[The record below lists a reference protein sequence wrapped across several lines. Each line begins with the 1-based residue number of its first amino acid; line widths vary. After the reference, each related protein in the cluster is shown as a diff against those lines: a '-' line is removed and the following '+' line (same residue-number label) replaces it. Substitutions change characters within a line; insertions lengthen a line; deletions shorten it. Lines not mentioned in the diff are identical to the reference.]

1 MAAEPGYDFTWLSTI
16 TGPLQHAV
24 EVIEEHEVGWYQGVQ
39 RVLGVAPPDVHSIV
53 HHESNAIAHAW
64 LACALLVGG
73 ALLARAGLGAARAKS
88 GNLQYVPDG
97 TLSARNVFEL
107 LVSGFYDLVSSILGH
122 KDARIYFPI
131 LAGTFCYIL
140 VGNVMGLV
148 PGFVS
153 PTHSFQ
159 TNLAMALVILLV
171 FAASGVMR
179 NGVDFF
185 KHMLGPVWYLAW
197 LILPIELLSV
207 FFARPFALTLR
218 LTGNMF
224 GDHLVF
230 GIMSDLFP
238 NEWYWL
244 PVKLLWPVVFLGL
257 GLFVCVIQALVFSL
271 LSTVY
276 IAVSVEHAHDAEHE
290 HAH

>member
-1 MAAEPGYDFTWLSTI
+1 MAGEPGYDYTWLSAI

-24 EVIEEHEVGWYQGVQ
+24 EVIEEHQVGYYKAIEGA
-39 RVLGVAPPDVHSIV
+39 LGVAPPDIHAIV
-53 HHESNAIAHAW
+53 HHESSAIAHAW
-64 LACALLVGG
+64 LVCALLVGG
-73 ALLARAGLGAARAKS
+73 ALLARRGLEAAKSRS

-97 TLSARNVFEL
+97 TLSPRNVFEL
-107 LVSGFYDLVSSILGH
+107 IVGGFYELVSSILGK
-122 KDARIYFPI
+122 KDGRIYFP
-131 LAGTFCYIL
+131 LLVGTFCYIL

-159 TNLAMALVILLV
+159 TNLAMAIVVLLV
-171 FAASGVMR
+171 FTASGVAR
-179 NGVDFF
+179 NGMEFF
-185 KHMLGPVWYLAW
+185 KHMAGPVWYLAW
-197 LILPIELLSV
+197 LILPIELLST
-207 FFARPFALTLR
+207 FFARPFSLTLR

-238 NEWYWL
+238 NAWYL
-244 PVKLLWPVVFLGL
+244 IPVKLLWPVVFLGL
-257 GLFVCVIQALVFSL
+257 GLFVCVIQALVFTL

-276 IAVSVEHAHDAEHE
+276 IAVSVEHAHDAEH
-290 HAH
+290 AH

>member
-1 MAAEPGYDFTWLSTI
+1 MAHEPGYDYTWLSAI

-24 EVIEEHEVGWYQGVQ
+24 EVIEEHEAGYYRTIQST
-39 RVLGVAPPDVHSIV
+39 LGVAPPDVHSIV

-64 LACALLVGG
+64 LVCALLVGL
-73 ALLARAGLGAARAKS
+73 ALVARAGLQSARQRS

-97 TLSARNVFEL
+97 TLTVRNAFEL
-107 LVSGFYDLVSSILGH
+107 LAAGFYDLVASILGP
-122 KDARIYFPI
+122 KDGRIYFPL

-140 VGNVMGLV
+140 FGNVMGLV

-159 TNLAMALVILLV
+159 TNLAMSLVVLLV
-171 FAASGVMR
+171 FAGSGVMR

-238 NEWYWL
+238 DAWYWL
-244 PVKLLWPVVFLGL
+244 PVRLLWPVLFLGL
-257 GLFVCVIQALVFSL
+257 GLFVCVIQALVFTL

-276 IAVSVEHAHDAEHE
+276 IAVSVEHAHDAEH
-290 HAH
+290 AH

>member
-1 MAAEPGYDFTWLSTI
+1 
-16 TGPLQHAV
+16 
-24 EVIEEHEVGWYQGVQ
+24 
-39 RVLGVAPPDVHSIV
+39 
-53 HHESNAIAHAW
+53 
-64 LACALLVGG
+64 
-73 ALLARAGLGAARAKS
+73 
-88 GNLQYVPDG
+88 
-97 TLSARNVFEL
+97 
-107 LVSGFYDLVSSILGH
+107 
-122 KDARIYFPI
+122 
-131 LAGTFCYIL
+131 
-140 VGNVMGLV
+140 MGLV

-159 TNLAMALVILLV
+159 TNLAMALGHPGRVR
-171 FAASGVMR
+171 GVRRRMR

-271 LSTVY
+271 LSPCTSRCRSSTRTMPSTPTDPVPCN
-276 IAVSVEHAHDAEHE
+276 AGPFGG
-290 HAH
+290 

>member
-1 MAAEPGYDFTWLSTI
+1 MAEGAPGYDYTWLSNI

-24 EVIEEHEVGWYQGVQ
+24 EVIEEHEVGYYQAVQ
-39 RVLGVAPPDVHSIV
+39 NALGVAPPDVHSIV
-53 HHESNAIAHAW
+53 HHESSAIAHAW
-64 LACALLVGG
+64 LVCAILVGG
-73 ALLARAGLGAARAKS
+73 ALLARRGLESAKARS

-107 LVSGFYDLVSSILGH
+107 IAGGFYDLVSSILGP
-122 KDARIYFPI
+122 KDGRIYFP
-131 LAGTFCYIL
+131 LLVGTFCYIL

-159 TNLAMALVILLV
+159 TNLAMAIVVLLV
-171 FAASGVMR
+171 FTASGVAR
-179 NGVDFF
+179 NGFEFF
-185 KHMLGPVWYLAW
+185 KHMAGPVWYLAW
-197 LILPIELLSV
+197 LILPIELLST
-207 FFARPFALTLR
+207 FFARPFSLTLR

-230 GIMSDLFP
+230 GIISDLFP
-238 NEWYWL
+238 NAWYMV

-257 GLFVCVIQALVFSL
+257 GLFVCVIQALVFTL

-276 IAVSVEHAHDAEHE
+276 IAVSVEHAHDAEP
-290 HAH
+290 AH